1 MQEDYTEAII
11 LAATSALDSFMAFCV
26 ELLAAYAVSNS

>member
-1 MQEDYTEAII
+1 MEEDYTEAII
-11 LAATSALDSFMAFCV
+11 LAATSALDSFVAIRV